1 VKSRHVIA
9 IHALRSLATSVA
21 HSQGAAGNNAA
32 DAVRAVVVV
41 VAVRVD
47 ANVKTHADKAK
58 PDRSGQ
64 PLKILASPRLR
75 TRQRRACG
83 VACQA
88 NSHLQFIITRSR

>member
-1 VKSRHVIA
+1 
-9 IHALRSLATSVA
+9 
-21 HSQGAAGNNAA
+21 
-32 DAVRAVVVV
+32 VVV
-41 VAVRVD
+41 VRVD

-75 TRQRRACG
+75 TRRRRACG
-83 VACQA
+83 VVCQA